1 MMHKSSSITMMYAS
15 LPWRSSSMVTVTA
28 VHDEFILPELSNYW
42 QNEEQARGN
51 QVQKWRGKG
60 EK

>member
-42 QNEEQARGN
+42 QNEEQKGQSSPKVA
-51 QVQKWRGKG
+51 GKG